1 MNTKN
6 ITVTLDIET
15 LEEIK
20 SYAKATDISIE
31 EFVECIIADFI
42 RFQKAEMEE
51 IYLND
56 DGTQWLMPTDSF

>member
-6 ITVTLDIET
+6 ITITLDIET

-20 SYAKATDISIE
+20 SYATATDISVE
-31 EFVECIIADFI
+31 EFIECIVADFI
-42 RFQKAEMEE
+42 KFQNAEMEE

>member
-6 ITVTLDIET
+6 ITITLDIET
-15 LEEIK
+15 VDEIK
-20 SYAKATDISIE
+20 PYAVATDISIE
-31 EFVECIIADFI
+31 EFIECIVVDFI

-56 DGTQWLMPTDSF
+56 DGTKWLMPTDSF